1 MKMPSPLHL
10 AINRSSKPGFH
21 RISQHLLVSRDL
33 GLPTQIL
40 FATTNVSRTG
50 YFRSYKMAD
59 VNATEVGWTNV
70 HSAITKGDFSG
81 FFKAV
86 DVWIERPHVLNRR
99 LMGALIVKRASFDR
113 LTSKDLARL
122 LVNLDEGTDTKH
134 VISEREDID
143 VRIKSYAEEAKE
155 LKSHG
160 EDSYLGTYEED
171 RDTDT
176 VIVRKLLPKQMN
188 RKDAIFEL
196 VTLGMCIYFLVVN
209 KD

>member
-1 MKMPSPLHL
+1 MH
-10 AINRSSKPGFH
+10 KPGFH
-21 RISQHLLVSRDL
+21 RISQHLLLTKASR

-50 YFRSYKMAD
+50 YLRSDKMAD
-59 VNATEVGWTNV
+59 VRATKVGWTSV

-81 FFKAV
+81 FLKAV
-86 DVWIERPHVLNRR
+86 DVWTERPHVLNRR
-99 LMGALIVKRASFDR
+99 LMGALLVKRASFNR
-113 LTSKDLARL
+113 LTSKDLERL
-122 LVNLDEGTDTKH
+122 LVDLGTDTKH

-143 VRIKSYAEEAKE
+143 VRTKSYAEEAKE

-160 EDSYLGTYEED
+160 EDSCLGTHEG
-171 RDTDT
+171 DTDT

-196 VTLGMCIYFLVVN
+196 VLLGH
-209 KD
+209 